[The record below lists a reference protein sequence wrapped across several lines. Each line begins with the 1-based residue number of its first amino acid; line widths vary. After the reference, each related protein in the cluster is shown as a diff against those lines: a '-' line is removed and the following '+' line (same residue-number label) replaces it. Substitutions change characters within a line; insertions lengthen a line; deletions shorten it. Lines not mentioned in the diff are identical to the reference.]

1 MIEKRTTKDLLAESL
16 KELCKI
22 KSADKIT
29 IKELTQNCGLTAPTF
44 YNHFRDKYELMAWI
58 YNQKVDASLENFG
71 RGDSFEDV
79 ICKWMDI
86 VLEDEEFYRNLLKN
100 AVGQNSFRYATN
112 DHAINL
118 IADWIKARHN
128 LREVSPELY
137 FCVKFFMRAVSEFV
151 NDWCL
156 GKWDCSPREMAKF
169 FIAAMPA
176 PLKPLLLQICNSI
189 KPLYKFKDL

>member
-1 MIEKRTTKDLLAESL
+1 MIEKQTTKDLLADSL
-16 KELCKI
+16 KELCKA

-58 YNQKVDASLENFG
+58 YNQKVEASLENLG

-118 IADWIKARHN
+118 IVDWIKAQHN

-137 FCVKFFMRAVSEFV
+137 FCVKFFMRAVSELV
-151 NDWCL
+151 SDWCL

-169 FIAAMPA
+169 FIAAMPT
-176 PLKPLLLQICNSI
+176 PLKPLLL
-189 KPLYKFKDL
+189 

>member
-58 YNQKVDASLENFG
+58 YNQKVEASLENFG

-86 VLEDEEFYRNLLKN
+86 ILEDEKFYTNLLKN

-137 FCVKFFMRAVSEFV
+137 FCVKFFMRAISETV

-156 GKWDCSPREMAKF
+156 GKWDCSPRDMAKF
-169 FIAAMPA
+169 FVAAMPA
-176 PLKPLLLQICNSI
+176 PLKPLLLQI
-189 KPLYKFKDL
+189 

>member
-44 YNHFRDKYELMAWI
+44 YNHFRGKYELMAWI
-58 YNQKVDASLENFG
+58 YNQKVEASLKNFG

-86 VLEDEEFYRNLLKN
+86 VLEDEEFYRHLLKN

-118 IADWIKARHN
+118 IADWITGGLGVCQRLVLVQVGLFAARDGKIFHCGNARAAQAAPFINMQFDKAA
-128 LREVSPELY
+128 L
-137 FCVKFFMRAVSEFV
+137 
-151 NDWCL
+151 
-156 GKWDCSPREMAKF
+156 
-169 FIAAMPA
+169 
-176 PLKPLLLQICNSI
+176 
-189 KPLYKFKDL
+189 